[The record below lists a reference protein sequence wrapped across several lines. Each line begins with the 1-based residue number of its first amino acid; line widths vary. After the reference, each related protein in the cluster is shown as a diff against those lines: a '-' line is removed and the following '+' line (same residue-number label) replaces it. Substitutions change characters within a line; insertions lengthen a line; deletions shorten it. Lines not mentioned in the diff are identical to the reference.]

1 MSLVHVDE
9 HRSMCPDP
17 ELRRGAMRALAELSG
32 VQVLATSINVP
43 PLPARGPQKL
53 VDDRSHV

>member
-1 MSLVHVDE
+1 MTLVHVDE

-17 ELRRGAMRALAELSG
+17 ELRRGAMRALAELPG
-32 VQVLATSINVP
+32 VQVLEPT
-43 PLPARGPQKL
+43 LTEKL